1 MSTPETQF
9 SQQGRPRV
17 LISGAGLSGLTLALL
32 LKNAGND
39 FLLLD
44 CSHDFNPLGANVML
58 GPGTARLWQQ
68 LGIYDEILK
77 AGIRVTDMSFFT
89 DDLSLVCTADLA
101 WLEDVF
107 KNRENSITRS
117 NLYEILRRQ
126 LPEEN
131 IHLGKNIIDF
141 EQDEASVTIRCSD
154 NTTYRG
160 DILVGADGAY
170 STIRQNL
177 YKTLRENGTLP
188 VSDDASLPYS
198 CVCLTGQTDD
208 LDPSVFPVGF
218 DICQNHCVLGV
229 ENMFTWYTVSTKTN
243 SICWT
248 VVKYLDGKTMPDDLP
263 DGAAWG
269 QQSTEDICNEVQSYK
284 APGGKDGN
292 VLTLGDYFDKT
303 PKGSISK
310 VKMHEK
316 VFETW
321 HDGRVVLLGDG
332 VVSAANCGHRNT

>member
-1 MSTPETQF
+1 MEFGSAYCLFYHASNSTKNVCLALIFYSTPF
-9 SQQGRPRV
+9 
-17 LISGAGLSGLTLALL
+17 
-32 LKNAGND
+32 
-39 FLLLD
+39 
-44 CSHDFNPLGANVML
+44 HD
-58 GPGTARLWQQ
+58 R
-68 LGIYDEILK
+68 
-77 AGIRVTDMSFFT
+77 
-89 DDLSLVCTADLA
+89 
-101 WLEDVF
+101 F

-154 NTTYRG
+154 NTIYRG

-188 VSDDASLPYS
+188 ESDDASLPYS

-229 ENMFTWYTVSTKTN
+229 ESMFTVSGPEA
-243 SICWT
+243 
-248 VVKYLDGKTMPDDLP
+248 L
-263 DGAAWG
+263 
-269 QQSTEDICNEVQSYK
+269 
-284 APGGKDGN
+284 
-292 VLTLGDYFDKT
+292 F
-303 PKGSISK
+303 
-310 VKMHEK
+310 
-316 VFETW
+316 
-321 HDGRVVLLGDG
+321 
-332 VVSAANCGHRNT
+332 